1 VKSKINKILCKNKYK
16 GSNLIRQR
24 GFFLSIKIIQD
35 DARCWIRLSTEIYDI
50 FKEFLLSMINKDET
64 SPD

>member
-1 VKSKINKILCKNKYK
+1 VKSKINKIPCKNEYK

-24 GFFLSIKIIQD
+24 GFFRSIKIIQD
-35 DARCWIRLSTEIYDI
+35 DARCWIRLSTKIYDI
-50 FKEFLLSMINKDET
+50 FKRFLSLMINKNET